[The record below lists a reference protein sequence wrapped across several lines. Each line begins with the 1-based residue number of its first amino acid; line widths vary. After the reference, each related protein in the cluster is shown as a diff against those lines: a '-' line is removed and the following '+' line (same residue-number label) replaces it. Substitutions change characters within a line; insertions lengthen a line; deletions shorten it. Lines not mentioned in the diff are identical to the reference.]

1 MRIGTPDLTVEKG
14 QLIWSVAVDELAHVP
29 HRLWFRLPETY
40 AEMATGLADPAV
52 IGLLLP
58 AMHADERIEVDG
70 PVTDELA
77 HNLTHGYQQILEA
90 TIPGARQVPL
100 DAPHVVPAGN
110 PAPGVG
116 TGFSAGIDSY
126 AVLAEH
132 HFSPVPNHLRLTHL
146 TFFNVG
152 SHNPGEEGRRLF
164 RDRFGLLAP
173 VAEGIGL
180 PFVPVDSNLD
190 DFYTFGSYQLTYG
203 PRNISAAS
211 LLQGGLG
218 RYYFAGS
225 FSYAHTGVRPSH
237 DTAFSDPIS
246 MPLLVTGQFRPN
258 SHGNQYTRVE
268 KTLLVA
274 DVPASHTSL
283 NVCVTPL
290 RDGGNCSRCPKCL
303 RTELTLE
310 IAGRL
315 DEYCRVFDVDVYR
328 SARAAYLN
336 RVAIEEDEF
345 AAEIREYARRNGFR
359 LPSVRIARVR
369 NGVQVANRK
378 ARTLVRRV
386 RDQLGG
392 RG

>member
-1 MRIGTPDLTVEKG
+1 MRIGTPELTVEHG
-14 QLIWSVAVDELAHVP
+14 QLTWSVVVDGLAHVP
-29 HRLWFRLPETY
+29 DRLWFRLPESH
-40 AEMATGLADPAV
+40 AELATELADPAV
-52 IGLLLP
+52 IGLFLP
-58 AMHADERIEVDG
+58 AMHADDRIEVDG

-77 HNLTHGYQQILEA
+77 HNMTHGYQHILEA
-90 TIPGARQVPL
+90 TIPGVRRVQL
-100 DAPHVVPAGN
+100 DAPQAVPVETRLL
-110 PAPGVG
+110 GVG
-116 TGFSAGIDSY
+116 PALGRSRQLRGARRASL
-126 AVLAEH
+126 LAR
-132 HFSPVPNHLRLTHL
+132 PGPPPPQRILTY
-146 TFFNVG
+146 FNVG

-164 RDRFGLLAP
+164 RDRFELLAS

-211 LLQGGLG
+211 YKGAWEVLLRREASRRDTGAPPESRHGLL
-218 RYYFAGS
+218 RPDLDAPARHRAVP
-225 FSYAHTGVRPSH
+225 AH
-237 DTAFSDPIS
+237 
-246 MPLLVTGQFRPN
+246 

-268 KTLLVA
+268 KTLLSA

-310 IAGRL
+310 IAGAP
-315 DEYCRVFDVDVYR
+315 EPV
-328 SARAAYLN
+328 
-336 RVAIEEDEF
+336 
-345 AAEIREYARRNGFR
+345 
-359 LPSVRIARVR
+359 PARVR
-369 NGVQVANRK
+369 PGCHGGALGRLPEPSRDRGRRVRRRDPRLRRAEGLPLAVGPESAGSTRGDGGEPK
-378 ARTLVRRV
+378 STHPARRV